1 MCTIVA
7 LHGLRKDLPLVIAAN
22 RDEVYARPS
31 IGPQLLSEHPRVVGG
46 RDARAGGTWMGVTE
60 KRLVVA
66 VTNQRTLTP
75 PAQDRRS
82 RGALVMEALEAGSV
96 AAVDALL
103 RKEDAR
109 SFNPFNLIFGDGEQL
124 RVAYARENDPDIAI
138 ETLEPGLWVL
148 ANDRIG
154 APEYPKT
161 QRAQDLVKPAVD
173 RPWPELEAALRTML
187 ADHTLPPLEAVPEPN
202 PPSRFTH
209 AFLRELQA
217 LCIHTE
223 FYGTRS
229 ASIVALAPDRVAHYL
244 FADGPPCTTPFENVT
259 PLLA

>member
-96 AAVDALL
+96 AAIDALL
-103 RKEDAR
+103 SKEDAR

-124 RVAYARENDPDIAI
+124 RVAYARENDP
-138 ETLEPGLWVL
+138 
-148 ANDRIG
+148 R
-154 APEYPKT
+154 
-161 QRAQDLVKPAVD
+161 
-173 RPWPELEAALRTML
+173 
-187 ADHTLPPLEAVPEPN
+187 
-202 PPSRFTH
+202 
-209 AFLRELQA
+209 
-217 LCIHTE
+217 
-223 FYGTRS
+223 
-229 ASIVALAPDRVAHYL
+229 
-244 FADGPPCTTPFENVT
+244 
-259 PLLA
+259 

>member
-7 LHGLRKDLPLVIAAN
+7 LHGLRADLPLVIAAN
-22 RDEVYARPS
+22 RDEIYARPS
-31 IGPQLLSEHPRVVGG
+31 IGPQRLSEHPRVVGG
-46 RDARAGGTWMGVTE
+46 RDARAGGTWLGVTE
-60 KRLVVA
+60 NRLLVA
-66 VTNQRTLTP
+66 VTNQRTLVP

-82 RGALVMEALEAGSV
+82 RGALVMEALQAGSV
-96 AAVDALL
+96 GAIEEVL
-103 RKEDAR
+103 RREDAR
-109 SFNPFNLIFGDGEQL
+109 SFNPFNLLFGDGKEL
-124 RVAYARENDPDIAI
+124 RVAYAREHDPKIAI
-138 ETLEPGLWVL
+138 EPLSPGLWVL

-161 QRAQDLVKPAVD
+161 LRAEAMVRPKIDA
-173 RPWPELEAALRTML
+173 PWPELESALRTML
-187 ADHTLPPLEAVPEPN
+187 ADHTLPPIEAVPAPS

-229 ASIVALAPDRVAHYL
+229 SSIVAIAPDRVATYL
-244 FADGPPCTTPFENVT
+244 FADGPPCTTPFTDVT